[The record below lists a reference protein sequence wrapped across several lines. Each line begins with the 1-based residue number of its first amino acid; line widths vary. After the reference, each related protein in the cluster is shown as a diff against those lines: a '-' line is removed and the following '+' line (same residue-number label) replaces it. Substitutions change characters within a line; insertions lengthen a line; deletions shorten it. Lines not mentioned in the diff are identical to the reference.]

1 MNFFAA
7 VGTQNRNTKDSM
19 VTTYILLTEQRRPVG
34 TGIVTC
40 IALRAI
46 TGVKMGSV

>member
-7 VGTQNRNTKDSM
+7 VGTQNPNMKDSM
-19 VTTYILLTEQRRPVG
+19 VTTYILPTEPRRPVG

>member
-1 MNFFAA
+1 MNFFVA
-7 VGTQNRNTKDSM
+7 VGTQNPNMKDSM
-19 VTTYILLTEQRRPVG
+19 VTTYILLTEPLRPVG

-46 TGVKMGSV
+46 TDVKMGSV